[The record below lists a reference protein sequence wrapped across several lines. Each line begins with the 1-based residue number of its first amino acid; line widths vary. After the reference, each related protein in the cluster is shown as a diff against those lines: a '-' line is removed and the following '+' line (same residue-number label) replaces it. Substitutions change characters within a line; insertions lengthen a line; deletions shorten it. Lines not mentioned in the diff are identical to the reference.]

1 MLMREGKEREES
13 KMIGHFLNA
22 EESGRNTFSEQ
33 QRARL
38 WPSALGN
45 PKLKKSHNP

>member
-1 MLMREGKEREES
+1 MLMWEGKEREES

-22 EESGRNTFSEQ
+22 EENGRNMFGER

-45 PKLKKSHNP
+45 PKLKSHNP